1 MWYLRQSRS
10 ALPLELLFDQRC
22 HQQPND
28 PDQHSVDDQTEQ
40 VERPLRGNISMP
52 IEIGRCYYGDRH
64 HRRENRRKADVAR
77 LRRASRTVSRMLLF
91 VKILE
96 HLAPP
101 SMTYDC
107 LSIRKGID

>member
-1 MWYLRQSRS
+1 MRRS
-10 ALPLELLFDQRC
+10 GKALPLEPLFDQRC

-28 PDQHSVDDQTEQ
+28 PGQRTVDHQAKQ
-40 VERPLRGNISMP
+40 VERPLRGDIGMP
-52 IEIGRCYYGDRH
+52 MKVGRHHDRDCH
-64 HRRENRRKADVAR
+64 HRRQNRFKAHVSR
-77 LRRASRTVSRMLLF
+77 LRRAGRTMSRVLFF

-107 LSIRKGID
+107 LSIPKGIDTS